1 MRPTLVTH
9 SHSFLIMSPLL
20 VFVFLSLGCRP
31 HPVELPTPCTG
42 NGTIYSSSDSALLVH
57 PPHPRALI
65 IPSRSIPGSVTLR
78 LLISP
83 TGEVL
88 RDSTRVLD
96 SSGPEADK
104 LAREA
109 AEATFFKPAEL
120 GGCTVFFWFDLRITS
135 L

>member
-1 MRPTLVTH
+1 MTRYH
-9 SHSFLIMSPLL
+9 HFLITSAFFVL
-20 VFVFLSLGCRP
+20 VCLPFACRP
-31 HPVELPTPCTG
+31 HPAALPTPCTG

-57 PPHPRALI
+57 PPHPHRLI
-65 IPSRSIPGSVTLR
+65 VPSRSIRGSVTLR

-96 SSGPEADK
+96 SSGPEADQ

-109 AEATFFKPAEL
+109 AEATSFTPAEL